1 MRLATGLLIAL
12 LFSGTALADNW
23 PCWRGTQEDGTSP
36 ETNLPVHW
44 SATENIRWK
53 TELPGNGHASPIVWG
68 DRIFTVTAV
77 LESNERK
84 LLCLNRK
91 TGPIIWQKTVITTPA
106 EGKHGLNSYASSTPA
121 TDGKLIYVTFLD
133 RQEMVVAAYDFDGNQ
148 QWLVRPGAFSSMHG
162 FCSSPLLFKD
172 KVIVNGDHD
181 GDSYIVALSRDE
193 GKTLWK
199 IPREHH
205 TRSYCAPIIREIGG
219 KTQMVLSGDK
229 SVASYDPNTG
239 ARHWIMD
246 GPTEQFV
253 ASPVYNPGADLLF
266 VTGGFPQF
274 HIIAIDP
281 HGTGNVTG
289 THIKWRTTRGAS
301 YVPSPISV
309 GDYFFIVSDGGIAS
323 CFEAKSGKQMW
334 NERLK
339 GDHHASL
346 VSAHGLV
353 YFLSDKGIMTVVE
366 AKPEF
371 KVVAENL
378 IGETCFASPALSN
391 SEIFLRGDHSLFC
404 ITSQK

>member
-1 MRLATGLLIAL
+1 MRFPTGLLTAL
-12 LFSGTALADNW
+12 LLSGTAFADNW
-23 PCWRGTQEDGTSP
+23 PCWRGAQEDGTSL
-36 ETNLPVHW
+36 ETNMPVHW
-44 SATENIRWK
+44 SATENVRWK
-53 TELPGNGHASPIVWG
+53 TELLGNGHASPIVWG
-68 DRIFTVTAV
+68 DKIFTVTAV
-77 LESNERK
+77 LESNERR

-91 TGPIIWQKTVITTPA
+91 TGAIVWQKTVVTTPA

-121 TDGKLIYVTFLD
+121 TDGRLIYVTFLD

-172 KVIVNGDHD
+172 KVIMNGDHD
-181 GDSYIVALSRDE
+181 GDSYIVALSRAD

-266 VTGGFPQF
+266 VT
-274 HIIAIDP
+274 
-281 HGTGNVTG
+281 
-289 THIKWRTTRGAS
+289 R
-301 YVPSPISV
+301 
-309 GDYFFIVSDGGIAS
+309 
-323 CFEAKSGKQMW
+323 
-334 NERLK
+334 
-339 GDHHASL
+339 
-346 VSAHGLV
+346 
-353 YFLSDKGIMTVVE
+353 
-366 AKPEF
+366 
-371 KVVAENL
+371 
-378 IGETCFASPALSN
+378 
-391 SEIFLRGDHSLFC
+391 
-404 ITSQK
+404 